1 MQFLYYCPVVY
12 ATGLFSEVFMNRK
25 IELKKITVIG
35 MLCAVAYLC
44 MFMFKFKVS
53 FLTFDFKDAFLA
65 IISFLYGPIYSSI
78 SAILVAFLEFLS
90 VSDTG
95 IYGFIMNALS
105 SVAFA
110 AACGLLYKYKHTFGG
125 AVTGA
130 TVAVF
135 LMTAVMLLANW
146 IITPFY
152 MGVERSQVVAM
163 IPTLLLPFNLIK
175 GIVNMAITLIIY
187 KPITTVFKKTGLINT
202 SSNNTTDK
210 KRFLIITVISVV
222 LIIASVLVIFYVF
235 DGTFELVKK

>member
-1 MQFLYYCPVVY
+1 
-12 ATGLFSEVFMNRK
+12 MNQK
-25 IELKKITVIG
+25 NQLKKITVVG

-44 MFMFKFKVS
+44 MFIFKFKVS

-65 IISFLYGPIYSSI
+65 IISFIYGPVYSSV
-78 SAILVAFLEFLS
+78 SAVLVAFLEFLS

-110 AACGLLYKYKHTFGG
+110 STCGLLYKYKHTFNG
-125 AVTGA
+125 AVLSA
-130 TVAVF
+130 TIAVF
-135 LMTAVMLLANW
+135 FMTAIMLLANW
-146 IITPFY
+146 LITPFY

-187 KPITTVFKKTGLINT
+187 KPITTVFKKTGFIS
-202 SSNNTTDK
+202 SSNNTTNK
-210 KRFLIITVISVV
+210 KRFVIITVISIV
-222 LIIASVLVIFYVF
+222 LIVISMLVIFYIF